1 MRTARENDRVLMV
14 GHTFEYSAPVLK
26 MHDIIASGELG
37 DVFYI
42 SSVRANLGLFQH
54 DVNVAWDLATHD
66 ISIIL
71 ILMGG
76 RSPKR

>member
-1 MRTARENDRVLMV
+1 V
-14 GHTFEYSAPVLK
+14 GHTFLYSAPVLK
-26 MHDIIASGELG
+26 TREIIQSGELG
-37 DVFYI
+37 DIFYI

-71 ILMGG
+71 WLLDRG
-76 RSPKR
+76 RKR